1 MSQDADGLHRCQV
14 AIGTS
19 ALIAL
24 LASGCA
30 TTHYQYG
37 RFHPQSPGGV
47 QLQPIEVR
55 YGQPRKI
62 IDKMGYVLGTPARLI
77 TLNKK
82 MNNHSI
88 SPETLEKLKI
98 YMAVNDITD
107 VCVAVNEY
115 DPKGQWKRLQ
125 ENERIAPGWRY
136 SMGTLN
142 WVGYTILPNRLFGG
156 DRYSPYTNTLNLSSD
171 VPAQV
176 LSAAAYAKDIHSQR
190 LPGTYATFVNDM
202 PVLSV
207 WREAK
212 ATRDVLGYARS
223 RHDWKAEQQAYHV
236 LYPQIGGATVGTA
249 GVLVPTY
256 GPFLHLGGVVA
267 GHAVGRTVAYIQRPN
282 DEKKKETTNKDAPSE
297 LEIKLLPA
305 EEITNQ
311 KPIRLPPTG
320 TAQGQNGSIR

>member
-1 MSQDADGLHRCQV
+1 MSQDVDDVYRCRV
-14 AIGTS
+14 AGRLDKAV
-19 ALIAL
+19 ALVAL
-24 LASGCA
+24 LTCGCA
-30 TTHYQYG
+30 TTPYQYG

-55 YGQPRKI
+55 YGQPRKTLDRI
-62 IDKMGYVLGTPARLI
+62 GYVLGTPARII

-82 MNNHSI
+82 MNNHDI

-115 DPKGQWKRLQ
+115 DPKGQWQRLRENKRV
-125 ENERIAPGWRY
+125 AAGWRY
-136 SMGTLN
+136 SVGTLN
-142 WVGYTILPNRLFGG
+142 WLSYTILPNRLFGG

-190 LPGTYATFVNDM
+190 LPGTYAAFVNDM

-207 WREAK
+207 VREAK
-212 ATRDVLGYARS
+212 AARDVLGYARA
-223 RHDWKAEQQAYHV
+223 RHDWKSEQQAYHV

-249 GVLVPTY
+249 GVFVPTV
-256 GPFLHLGGVVA
+256 GPLLHLGGVAA
-267 GHAVGRTVAYIQRPN
+267 GHAVGRTVAYIQRP
-282 DEKKKETTNKDAPSE
+282 KEEESAKDAPSE
-297 LEIKLLPA
+297 PEIKLLPA
-305 EEITNQ
+305 EAIANQ
-311 KPIRLPPTG
+311 KPIRLPPVG
-320 TAQGQNGSIR
+320 TAQGQNGAIR